1 MSEIDFSKTGRN
13 DPCPCGS
20 GKKYKK
26 CCFKTQQIQKQTQ
39 QSTAKL
45 ADFIRPQTIPY
56 HWFKG
61 LQMILNRREWA
72 LLYQTFFVGGP
83 LMEKYS
89 SVEAFIEEARNH
101 PTRVPAGGDF
111 YLRRIR
117 IADEYAFIMGQRNKD
132 DRRTSDVTFEVLKI
146 VNTEMG
152 YRINDFERRQYT
164 KADFDGSDPS
174 FEDFALVTTTLA
186 ELRER
191 PIATSNFERW
201 VPDPETGLAIREA
214 DFLEAEAEEAAE
226 AAAAASQAEETSA
239 VTDDS
244 AAEA

>member
-1 MSEIDFSKTGRN
+1 MEAIDYSNTKRN

-26 CCFKTQQIQKQTQ
+26 CCFKVQQIQKQTQ
-39 QSTAKL
+39 TSTAQL
-45 ADFIRPQTIPY
+45 GDFIRPQQIPY

-83 LMEKYS
+83 LLQKYN
-89 SVEAFIEEARNH
+89 SVEAFVEEARNH

-117 IADEYAFIMGQRNKD
+117 IVDEFAFIMGQRNKD
-132 DRRTSDVTFEVLKI
+132 DRRTSEVTFEVLKI
-146 VNTEMG
+146 TNTDMG
-152 YRINDFERRQYT
+152 YRLNDFERRQFP
-164 KADFDGSDPS
+164 KGDFEGDDPS
-174 FEDFALVTTTLA
+174 FDQFELVTNTLEA
-186 ELRER
+186 IKER
-191 PIATSNFERW
+191 PITTNNFERW
-201 VPDPETGLAIREA
+201 VADPETGLAVREA

-226 AAAAASQAEETSA
+226 AAAEAAAK
-239 VTDDS
+239 V
-244 AAEA
+244 AANADA